1 MQFAKNFAVHF
12 SKKIQ
17 ADAKCLVLL
26 ENFYP
31 SPGRHV
37 ICEMDRMSTLAARGN
52 WNIAKGKLKQ
62 KVARLTADE
71 TQFIAGKKDE
81 LTGRIQKRTAQSRKK
96 PVSIE
101 EEWCDYHP
109 Q

>member
-1 MQFAKNFAVHF
+1 
-12 SKKIQ
+12 
-17 ADAKCLVLL
+17 
-26 ENFYP
+26 
-31 SPGRHV
+31 
-37 ICEMDRMSTLAARGN
+37 MDRMSTLAAKGN

-71 TQFIAGKKDE
+71 AQFIAGKKDE